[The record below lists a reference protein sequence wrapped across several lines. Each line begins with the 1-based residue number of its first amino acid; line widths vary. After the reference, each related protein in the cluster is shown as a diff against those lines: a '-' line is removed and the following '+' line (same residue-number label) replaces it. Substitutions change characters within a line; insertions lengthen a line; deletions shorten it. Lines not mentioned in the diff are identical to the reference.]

1 MKSLNIAVIG
11 ECMVELQKKENGLE
25 QTFGGDTL
33 NTALYLSR
41 LTKNKGV
48 NVSYITALGTDPF
61 SLDMLEKWK
70 VEGINT
76 DLVTQLDNKQ
86 PGLYYIE
93 PDDTGERS
101 FHYWRNDAAAK
112 YLFDQKKTA
121 ALLDLLFSFDAIYLS
136 GISIAILT
144 DNGRHVLLAFLE
156 QYKAQG
162 GKVLFDNNYRPKL
175 WNDQSEATSWYLKIL
190 ALTDTAILT
199 FEDEQALYG
208 DDHLEQCIERTSKS
222 GVNEL
227 IIKRGSKDCLV
238 VQNDQANYVSPFP
251 VEKEKII
258 DTTAAGDS
266 FSAGFLAKRFCG
278 GNALEA
284 AYAGHVVAG
293 TVIQYKGAI
302 IPSDVMPDLSL

>member
-1 MKSLNIAVIG
+1 MKSVNIAVIG
-11 ECMVELQKKENGLE
+11 ECMVELQKKESELK

-41 LTKNKGV
+41 LTQEKGI
-48 NVSYITALGTDPF
+48 NVSYVTALGNDPF
-61 SLDMLEKWK
+61 SLDMLEKWQA
-70 VEGINT
+70 EGINT
-76 DLVTQLDNKQ
+76 DLVTQFDDKQ

-93 PDDTGERS
+93 TDDIGERS
-101 FHYWRNDAAAK
+101 FYYWRSDAAAK
-112 YLFDQKKTA
+112 YLFDQENTA
-121 ALLDLLFSFDAIYLS
+121 PILDRLFSFDAIYLS

-144 DNGRHVLLAFLE
+144 DNGRHVLLSFLE
-156 QYKAQG
+156 QYKVQG
-162 GKVLFDNNYRPKL
+162 GKILFDNNYRPKL
-175 WNDQSEATSWYLKIL
+175 WNQQSEAVSWYLKIL
-190 ALTDTAILT
+190 ALADTALLT

-208 DDHLEQCIERTSKS
+208 DEHLEQCIERTSKA
-222 GVNEL
+222 GVSEL

-238 VQNDQANYVSPFP
+238 VQNNQANYVAPYP
-251 VEKEKII
+251 VEKDKII

-302 IPSDVMPDLSL
+302 IPSNAMPDLSL

>member
-1 MKSLNIAVIG
+1 MKSVNIAVIG
-11 ECMVELQKKENGLE
+11 ECMVELQKKESELK

-41 LTKNKGV
+41 LTQEKGI
-48 NVSYITALGTDPF
+48 NVSYVTALGNDPF
-61 SLDMLEKWK
+61 SIDMLEKWQA
-70 VEGINT
+70 EGINT
-76 DLVTQLDNKQ
+76 DLVTQFNDKQ

-93 PDDTGERS
+93 TDDIGERS
-101 FHYWRNDAAAK
+101 FYYWRSDAAAK
-112 YLFDQKKTA
+112 YLFDQENTA
-121 ALLDLLFSFDAIYLS
+121 PILERLFSFDAIYLS

-144 DNGRHVLLAFLE
+144 DNGRHVLLSFLE
-156 QYKAQG
+156 QYKVQG
-162 GKVLFDNNYRPKL
+162 GKILFDNNYRPKL
-175 WNDQSEATSWYLKIL
+175 WNQQSEAVSWYLKIL
-190 ALTDTAILT
+190 ALADTALLT

-208 DDHLEQCIERTSKS
+208 DEHLEQCIERTSKA
-222 GVNEL
+222 GVSEL

-238 VQNDQANYVSPFP
+238 VQNNQANYVAPYP
-251 VEKEKII
+251 VEKDKII

-302 IPSDVMPDLSL
+302 IPSNAMPDLSL

>member
-1 MKSLNIAVIG
+1 MKSLNIAIIG
-11 ECMVELQKKENGLE
+11 ECMVELQKKDNGLE

-41 LTKNKGV
+41 LTQDKNINV
-48 NVSYITALGTDPF
+48 NYVTALGTDPF
-61 SLDMLEKWK
+61 STDMLERWQS
-70 VEGINT
+70 EGINT
-76 DLVTQLDNKQ
+76 DLVVLLEDKQ

-93 PDDTGERS
+93 TDDTGERS

-112 YLFDQKKTA
+112 YLFDQKNTA
-121 ALLDLLFSFDAIYLS
+121 SLLDNLYSFDAIYLS
-136 GISIAILT
+136 GISVAILT
-144 DNGRHVLLAFLE
+144 DNGRQVLLGFLK

-162 GKVLFDNNYRPKL
+162 GKIIFDNNYRPKL
-175 WNDQSEATSWYLKIL
+175 WNNQSVAVSHYLKVL
-190 ALTDTAILT
+190 ALTDTALLT

-208 DDHLEQCIERTSKS
+208 DEYLEQCIERTSKS

-238 VQNDQANYVSPFP
+238 VQNDQANYVAPYP

-266 FSAGFLAKRFCG
+266 FSAGFLAKRLCN

-302 IPSDVMPDLSL
+302 IPSNAMPDLSL

>member
-1 MKSLNIAVIG
+1 MKSVNIAVIG
-11 ECMVELQKKENGLE
+11 ECMVELQKKESELK

-41 LTKNKGV
+41 LTQEKGI
-48 NVSYITALGTDPF
+48 NVSYVTALGNDPF
-61 SLDMLEKWK
+61 SIDMLEKWQA
-70 VEGINT
+70 EGINT
-76 DLVTQLDNKQ
+76 DLVTQFDDKQ

-93 PDDTGERS
+93 TDDIGERS
-101 FHYWRNDAAAK
+101 FYYWRSDAAAK
-112 YLFDQKKTA
+112 YLFDQENTA
-121 ALLDLLFSFDAIYLS
+121 PILERLFSFDAIYLS

-144 DNGRHVLLAFLE
+144 DNGRHVLLSFLE
-156 QYKAQG
+156 QYKVQG
-162 GKVLFDNNYRPKL
+162 GKILFDNNYRPKL
-175 WNDQSEATSWYLKIL
+175 WNQQSEAVSWYLKIL
-190 ALTDTAILT
+190 ALADTALLT

-208 DDHLEQCIERTSKS
+208 DEHLEQCIERTSKA
-222 GVNEL
+222 GVSEL

-238 VQNDQANYVSPFP
+238 VQNNQANYVAPYP
-251 VEKEKII
+251 VEKDKII

-302 IPSDVMPDLSL
+302 IPSNAMPDLSL

>member
-1 MKSLNIAVIG
+1 MKSVNIAVIG
-11 ECMVELQKKENGLE
+11 ECMVELQKKESELK

-41 LTKNKGV
+41 LTQEKGI
-48 NVSYITALGTDPF
+48 NVSYVTALGNDPF
-61 SLDMLEKWK
+61 SIDMLEKWQA
-70 VEGINT
+70 EGINT
-76 DLVTQLDNKQ
+76 DLVTQFDDKQ

-93 PDDTGERS
+93 TDDIGERS
-101 FHYWRNDAAAK
+101 FYYWRSDAAAK
-112 YLFDQKKTA
+112 YLFDQENTA
-121 ALLDLLFSFDAIYLS
+121 PILDRLFSFDAIYLS

-144 DNGRHVLLAFLE
+144 DNGRHVLLSFLE
-156 QYKAQG
+156 QYKVQG
-162 GKVLFDNNYRPKL
+162 GKILFDNNYRPKL
-175 WNDQSEATSWYLKIL
+175 WNQQSEAVSWYLKIL
-190 ALTDTAILT
+190 ALADTALLT

-208 DDHLEQCIERTSKS
+208 DEHLEQCIERTSKA
-222 GVNEL
+222 GVSEL

-238 VQNDQANYVSPFP
+238 VQNNQANYVAPYP
-251 VEKEKII
+251 VEKDKII

-302 IPSDVMPDLSL
+302 IPSNAMPDLSL